1 MPTSVSTAW
10 QQHLKP
16 AVNPWNTLAALAA
29 GYFLV
34 LIDQGFMPVITP
46 LLPFEVGDAVWLTS
60 VYLLCTVAPMP
71 ASGRLG
77 DTFGQRRVFL
87 IGLAIYVAA
96 LVFAGA
102 SWSFAS
108 LVVARGLQGFGAA
121 LFLPQAFGLIPR
133 VFSEDT
139 QGRAFATWGVIGSVA
154 SLIGPVAGGAIAESS
169 GWRAAFFAQA
179 ALGGIALVAGFIALP
194 RLARGEQRVYLLPV
208 LLSFGGLGCLVY
220 GIQFGQWLG
229 IVLGMVLL
237 AALVLAAR
245 NGEDHDFL
253 PVALLRDRTFALGA
267 VGVGAMG
274 FSVASM
280 FIPLMYWL
288 QTVAGATPTQSGL
301 LTAPMSVLALLLTP
315 VAGYLTDRRDP
326 GKLCVAGFTLSA
338 AALGLAIAFINASAG
353 LWWFAAVTA
362 LLGIGGAFV
371 WAPNAAVTMRGI
383 AEHQTGAAS
392 GLYNTARQVGS
403 VLGVAL
409 VGTVLASGSIA
420 TTAGWALT
428 VPLAAMVVGA
438 AASLALKTHG
448 SGRLADSSARS
459 R

>member
-1 MPTSVSTAW
+1 M
-10 QQHLKP
+10 KP

-46 LLPFEVGDAVWLTS
+46 MLPFDVGNAVWLTS

-71 ASGRLG
+71 ATGRLG
-77 DTFGQRRVFL
+77 DAYGQRRVFL
-87 IGLAIYVAA
+87 VGLAVYVIA

-102 SWSFAS
+102 SWSFGS

-121 LFLPQAFGLIPR
+121 VFLPQAFGLIPR

-139 QGRAFATWGVIGSVA
+139 QGRAFAAWGVIGSVA
-154 SLIGPVAGGAIAESS
+154 SLIGPVAGGAIAEYS

-179 ALGGIALVAGFIALP
+179 ALGGVAVIAGFVALP
-194 RLARGEQRVYLLPV
+194 KLAAGQQRVYLLPV
-208 LLSFGGLGCLVY
+208 LLSFGGLGLLVY
-220 GIQFGQWLG
+220 GIQFGQWLS
-229 IVLGMVLL
+229 IVAGAVLL
-237 AALVLAAR
+237 AALFLAAR
-245 NGEDHDFL
+245 NGEDHGFL
-253 PVALLRDRTFALGA
+253 PLELVRDRSFALGV
-267 VGVGAMG
+267 VGVTAMG
-274 FSVASM
+274 FTVAST

-288 QTVAGATPTQSGL
+288 QTVVGASPTASGL
-301 LTAPMSVLALLLTP
+301 ITAPMSVFALLLTP

-326 GKLCVAGFTLSA
+326 GTLCVAGFAVCA
-338 AALGLAIAFINASAG
+338 AGLALAIVLINVSAG
-353 LWWFAAVTA
+353 VWWFTAVTS

-383 AEHQTGAAS
+383 ADSKTGAAS

-409 VGTVLASGSIA
+409 VGTVLSTGPIEA
-420 TTAGWALT
+420 TAGAALAL
-428 VPLAAMVVGA
+428 PLAAMVVGA
-438 AASLALKTHG
+438 AAAVPLRAG
-448 SGRLADSSARS
+448 PRAYW
-459 R
+459 